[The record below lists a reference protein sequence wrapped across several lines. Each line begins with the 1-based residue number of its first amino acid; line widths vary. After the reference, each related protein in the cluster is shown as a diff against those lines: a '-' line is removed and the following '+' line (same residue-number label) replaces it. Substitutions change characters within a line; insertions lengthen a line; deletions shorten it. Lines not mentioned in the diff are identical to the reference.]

1 MKKTTLL
8 FSLLLVLSLLLAACA
23 SATPT
28 PEPVIPTATS
38 TPVVPTA
45 TPEPVIPTATTE
57 PIILTDGLGREVTLA
72 APAQKVVSLSPSN
85 TEILFAIG
93 AGSQVI
99 GRDSFS
105 DFPAEAASV
114 TDIGGSMGAYDT
126 ENIVSLQPD
135 LILASELNPADL
147 VKSLEDLGLTVY
159 YLSNPKDFAGLY
171 ENLAIVGELTG
182 HSEEVVGLNESLKER
197 VEAVT
202 TQVALSSYMPKVFY
216 ELDGTTDATKPW
228 TSGKGTFI
236 DLLISMSGGTNIAG
250 EIDSAWAQ
258 ISSEEIIA
266 QNPDVILLGD
276 AAYGMTPD
284 QVSARPGWNVI
295 QAVKDGKIYT
305 FDDNLVSRPGPRMV
319 DGLEE
324 LARLL
329 QPAYFGE

>member
-8 FSLLLVLSLLLAACA
+8 ISLLLALSLLLGACA

-38 TPVVPTA
+38 VPVVPTA
-45 TPEPVIPTATTE
+45 TAEPVVPAATAE
-57 PIILTDGLGREVTLA
+57 PIILTDGLGREVTLV
-72 APAQKVVSLSPSN
+72 APAQKVISLSPSN

-93 AGSQVI
+93 AGSQVV

-114 TDIGGSMGAYDT
+114 TDIGGSMGDYDT
-126 ENIVSLQPD
+126 ETIVSLQPD

-182 HSEEVVGLNESLKER
+182 HSEDAAALNASLKER
-197 VEAVT
+197 VKAVT
-202 TQVALSSYMPKVFY
+202 IQVALSSYMPKVFY
-216 ELDGTTDATKPW
+216 ELDGTMDATKPW

-284 QVSARPGWNVI
+284 QVSARAGWNII